1 MVLFWAAITPQGK
14 QNRTNK
20 SIADIVTF
28 SNFMYTY
35 FNQSDS
41 KENQKAGS
49 WLTEE
54 DLGMEE
60 CNQLLNT
67 AKTADKTEGP
77 YKWMLR

>member
-35 FNQSDS
+35 LNQSDS
-41 KENQKAGS
+41 KENQKVGS